1 MTSPAAEAT
10 ASAPSAAPGVPPQG
24 TRGPGGRRRAVPG
37 RHRPGHVSS
46 WLAAPSLA
54 GLGLMLVYPTVFVL
68 LLAFTKSSLAH
79 PLQRWTGTDNV
90 VDAWESLAFASSL
103 VRSVVFAVVAA
114 LLATGL
120 GIALALLLHARG
132 TRFGVVGTVLLLP
145 LVTPPV
151 MVGVAWKL
159 MLAPVGG
166 AFTGVFD
173 ALGFPGANPL
183 GDSTGAFSTL
193 VVMHVWQWTPL
204 VTLLVF
210 AALLGVETEL
220 REAAALDG
228 AGPVRTFTSVVW
240 PVVLP
245 NVLSVLLLELV
256 IGLKV
261 FDLITV
267 VTQGGPGISTIVTSF
282 EIFRTG
288 LRGSYE
294 IGTAAAETL
303 VFGLL
308 VGLLTTAVTLL
319 RARAVKADG

>member
-1 MTSPAAEAT
+1 MST
-10 ASAPSAAPGVPPQG
+10 APSVESGPTGVPRQSD
-24 TRGPGGRRRAVPG
+24 RRSGPHERSRAMRG

-54 GLGLMLVYPTVFVL
+54 GLAIMLVYPTVFVL

-79 PLQRWTGTDNV
+79 PVQRWIGTANF
-90 VDAWESLAFASSL
+90 VDAWESLAFAGSL
-103 VRSVVFAVVAA
+103 VRSVVFAVLAA
-114 LLATGL
+114 VLATVL
-120 GIALALLLHARG
+120 GVGLALLLHARG
-132 TRFGVVGTVLLLP
+132 TRFGVVGTILLLP

-173 ALGFPGANPL
+173 ALGLHGANPL
-183 GDSTGAFSTL
+183 GDSTGAFGAL
-193 VVMHVWQWTPL
+193 VLMHVWQWTPL

-210 AALLGVETEL
+210 AALLGVPEEL

-228 AGPVRTFTSVVW
+228 AGAWRSFTNVVW
-240 PVVLP
+240 PVVAP
-245 NVLSVLLLELV
+245 NVYSVLLLELI

-261 FDLITV
+261 FDLVTV
-267 VTQGGPGISTIVTSF
+267 VTQGGPGVSTIVASF

-303 VFGLL
+303 LFGLL
-308 VGLLTTAVTLL
+308 VGVLTTVVTLL
-319 RARAVKADG
+319 RARAVKAEQ

>member
-1 MTSPAAEAT
+1 MSPAPTTAEVT
-10 ASAPSAAPGVPPQG
+10 ASVPAQG
-24 TRGPGGRRRAVPG
+24 SRAGQRRVVPG

-54 GLGLMLVYPTVFVL
+54 GLALMLVYPTVFVL
-68 LLAFTKSSLAH
+68 LLAFTKSSLAR
-79 PLQRWTGTDNV
+79 PLQRFTGTDNF
-90 VDAWESLAFASSL
+90 VDAAESVAFAGSL
-103 VRSVVFAVVAA
+103 VRSVVFAGLAA
-114 LLATGL
+114 VLATSIGV
-120 GIALALLLHARG
+120 ALALLLHARG
-132 TRFGVVGTVLLLP
+132 TRFGVVGTILLLP

-166 AFTGVFD
+166 AFGGLFAAVG
-173 ALGFPGANPL
+173 LPGANPL
-183 GDSTGAFSTL
+183 GDSAGAFGAL

-210 AALLGVETEL
+210 AALLGVPEEL

-228 AGPVRTFTSVVW
+228 AGAFRSFTQVVW
-240 PVVLP
+240 PVIAP
-245 NVLSVLLLELV
+245 NVFSVLLLELV

-261 FDLITV
+261 FDLVAV
-267 VTQGGPGISTIVTSF
+267 VTQGGPGVSTIVTSF

-303 VFGLL
+303 VFGLV

-319 RARAVKADG
+319 RARAVRADQ

>member
-1 MTSPAAEAT
+1 M
-10 ASAPSAAPGVPPQG
+10 SAPTDVG
-24 TRGPGGRRRAVPG
+24 TPTATVTIPEQARRARTARRAVPG
-37 RHRPGHVSS
+37 RHRPGHVST

-54 GLGLMLVYPTVFVL
+54 GLAVMLLYPTLFVVA
-68 LLAFTKSSLAH
+68 LALTKSTLAH
-79 PLQRWTGTDNV
+79 PLVRWTGTENV
-90 VDAWESLAFASSL
+90 VEAWESLAFAGSL
-103 VRSVVFAVVAA
+103 VRSTVFAVGAA
-114 LLATGL
+114 LATTAL
-120 GIALALLLHARG
+120 GTALALLLHARG
-132 TRFGVVGTVLLLP
+132 TRFGVVGTILLLP

-166 AFTGVFD
+166 AFGGVFS

-183 GDSTGAFSTL
+183 GDGVGAFSSL
-193 VVMHVWQWTPL
+193 LVMHVWQWTPL

-210 AALLGVETEL
+210 AALLGVDHEL

-228 AGPVRTFTSVVW
+228 AGAVRTFTHVVW

-261 FDLITV
+261 FDLVVV
-267 VTQGGPGISTIVTSF
+267 VTQGGPGVSTILTGF

-294 IGTAAAETL
+294 IGTAAAMTL

-308 VGLLTTAVTLL
+308 VGVLTTVVSLL
-319 RARAVKADG
+319 RARAVKAEQ

>member
-1 MTSPAAEAT
+1 MTQLLDGRGTLPRQRGRV
-10 ASAPSAAPGVPPQG
+10 PG
-24 TRGPGGRRRAVPG
+24 RAVPG
-37 RHRPGHVSS
+37 RHRPGHVST

-54 GLGLMLVYPTVFVL
+54 GLALMLVYPTVFVVA
-68 LLAFTKSSLAH
+68 LAVTKSSLAR
-79 PLQRWTGTDNV
+79 PLQRFTGTDNLV
-90 VDAWESLAFASSL
+90 EAWESLAFAGSL
-103 VRSVVFAVVAA
+103 VRSVVFAVLAA
-114 LLATGL
+114 LAATAL
-120 GIALALLLHARG
+120 GVVLALLLHARG
-132 TRFGVVGTVLLLP
+132 TRFGVVGTILLLP

-166 AFTGVFD
+166 AFGGLFS

-183 GDSTGAFSTL
+183 GDSVGAFGAL

-210 AALLGVETEL
+210 AALLGVPEEL

-228 AGPVRTFTSVVW
+228 AGAFRSFTHVVW
-240 PVVLP
+240 PVIAP
-245 NVLSVLLLELV
+245 NVFSVLLLELV

-261 FDLITV
+261 FDLVTV
-267 VTQGGPGISTIVTSF
+267 VTQGGPGVSTIVSSF

-288 LRGSYE
+288 MRGSYE

-303 VFGLL
+303 VFGLV
-308 VGLLTTAVTLL
+308 VGVLTTVVTLL
-319 RARAVKADG
+319 RARAVRADR

>member
-1 MTSPAAEAT
+1 MT
-10 ASAPSAAPGVPPQG
+10 QLLDDRG
-24 TRGPGGRRRAVPG
+24 TLPRQRGRGAGRRTVPG
-37 RHRPGHVSS
+37 RHRPGHVST

-54 GLGLMLVYPTVFVL
+54 GLALMLVYPTVFVVA
-68 LLAFTKSSLAH
+68 LAVTKSSLAR
-79 PLQRWTGTDNV
+79 PLQRFTGTDNLV
-90 VDAWESLAFASSL
+90 AAWESLAFAGSL

-114 LLATGL
+114 LAATAL
-120 GIALALLLHARG
+120 GVVLALLLHARG
-132 TRFGVVGTVLLLP
+132 TRFGVVGTILLLP

-166 AFTGVFD
+166 AFGGLFS

-183 GDSTGAFSTL
+183 GDSAGAFSAL

-210 AALLGVETEL
+210 AALLGVPEEL

-228 AGPVRTFTSVVW
+228 AGALRGFTNVVW
-240 PVVLP
+240 PVIAP
-245 NVLSVLLLELV
+245 NVFSVLLLELV

-261 FDLITV
+261 FDLVTV
-267 VTQGGPGISTIVTSF
+267 VTQGGPGVSTIVSSF

-288 LRGSYE
+288 MRGSYE

-303 VFGLL
+303 VFGLV
-308 VGLLTTAVTLL
+308 VGVLTTVVTLL
-319 RARAVKADG
+319 RARAVKADQ

>member
-1 MTSPAAEAT
+1 MSPAPTTGAVDAATGSVPAQASRAT
-10 ASAPSAAPGVPPQG
+10 A
-24 TRGPGGRRRAVPG
+24 RRVVPG

-54 GLGLMLVYPTVFVL
+54 GLALLLLYPTVFVL
-68 LLAFTKSSLAH
+68 LLAFTKSSLAR
-79 PLQRWTGTDNV
+79 PLQRWTGTENF
-90 VDAWESLAFASSL
+90 VDAAESVAFAGSL
-103 VRSVVFAVVAA
+103 VRSVVFAGLAA
-114 LLATGL
+114 VLATCL
-120 GIALALLLHARG
+120 GVALALLLHARG
-132 TRFGVVGTVLLLP
+132 TRFGIVGTILLLP

-166 AFTGVFD
+166 AFGGLFSAV
-173 ALGFPGANPL
+173 GFPGANPL
-183 GDSTGAFSTL
+183 GDSVGAFGAL

-210 AALLGVETEL
+210 AALLGVPEEL

-228 AGPVRTFTSVVW
+228 AGAFGSFTHVVW
-240 PVVLP
+240 PVIAP

-261 FDLITV
+261 FDLVTV
-267 VTQGGPGISTIVTSF
+267 VTQGGPGVSTIVTSF

-288 LRGSYE
+288 MRGSYE

-303 VFGLL
+303 VFGLV
-308 VGLLTTAVTLL
+308 VGLVTTAVTLL
-319 RARAVKADG
+319 RARAVKADQ

>member
-1 MTSPAAEAT
+1 MTQLDEQRGERTRA
-10 ASAPSAAPGVPPQG
+10 GVPRPRRGSGG
-24 TRGPGGRRRAVPG
+24 TPRAVPG
-37 RHRPGHVSS
+37 RHRPGHVST

-54 GLGLMLVYPTVFVL
+54 GLALMLVYPTLFVVA
-68 LLAFTKSSLAH
+68 LAVTKSSLAR
-79 PLQRWTGTDNV
+79 PLQRFTGTENF
-90 VDAWESLAFASSL
+90 VDAWESLAFAGSL

-114 LLATGL
+114 LAATLIGVL
-120 GIALALLLHARG
+120 LALLLHARG
-132 TRFGVVGTVLLLP
+132 TRFGVVGTILLLP

-166 AFTGVFD
+166 AFGGLFSV
-173 ALGFPGANPL
+173 LGFPGANPL
-183 GDSTGAFSTL
+183 GDSVGAFSAL

-210 AALLGVETEL
+210 AALLGVPEEL

-228 AGPVRTFTSVVW
+228 AGAFRSFTNVVW
-240 PVVLP
+240 PVIAP
-245 NVLSVLLLELV
+245 NVFSVLLLELV

-261 FDLITV
+261 FDLVTV
-267 VTQGGPGISTIVTSF
+267 VTQGGPGVSTIVSSF

-288 LRGSYE
+288 MRGSYE

-303 VFGLL
+303 VFGLV
-308 VGLLTTAVTLL
+308 VGVLTTVVTLL
-319 RARAVKADG
+319 RARAVKADQ